1 MPREF
6 FEWPD
11 APEADYAVI
20 GSPVHHS
27 LSPIMH
33 QAAYR
38 ALGLSYRYVAIHVP
52 PGEVCRALDRLE
64 RLGYKGVN
72 VTVPHKE
79 EVLSCVEEVDA
90 FARRVMAAN
99 TIKLRSPHTPLG
111 TSHHTRSVVGVDPET
126 LGSRRAIN
134 TDAPAFIQTLGSLKL
149 RGRRAMIL
157 GAGGSAR
164 AIVAILADN
173 GYQVQI
179 HNRTTSRA
187 IELVEQ
193 LGVSAAVLE
202 TPNLNCDLIVN
213 TTSAGLAGQSLGLD
227 WSQAPPHAIAYD
239 LVYGDTPFLLEASRA
254 GLKTIDGLPLLVE
267 QGALAFEWW
276 TGLGAPREAMLEAVK
291 SAS

>member
-239 LVYGDTPFLLEASRA
+239 LVYGDTRFLLEASRA